1 VAANGSFSGKTF
13 KEKCWTMMLCF
24 FRKNLN
30 QIMPEADLFLK
41 QAGMTAHHYLFQAV
55 KSIDQAFGEGY
66 AKANPELVGVFIQ
79 TCAAD
84 FHSGWVTQE
93 IASALKE
100 IAVSLSQISH
110 GD

>member
-1 VAANGSFSGKTF
+1 MFCLQ
-13 KEKCWTMMLCF
+13 ELY
-24 FRKNLN
+24 

-41 QAGMTAHHYLFQAV
+41 QAGMTAHHYLFKAIE
-55 KSIDQAFGEGY
+55 SIDQAFGEGY
-66 AKANPELVGVFIQ
+66 AKANPELVGMFIQ

-93 IASALKE
+93 IVSALKE